1 MTKFALMLR
10 SISLLLCMSYFGLK
24 LYSQHQIISLNN
36 TSLSPTA
43 LLFLEEG
50 PGRLFPPDNQG
61 KHWVTIQW
69 KKTDC
74 IIPNT
79 GSFYSNIQFIRF
91 DYEQF
96 KNLIKSNCIA
106 YCDVAGRLN
115 SPRLLND
122 TARVHSRVN
131 QVHDGLNN
139 GLPAAFKGK
148 NVITGIVDIGFQT
161 NHPTF
166 YNTDGTVYRVKKF
179 WNQSNGSGSAPIGF
193 SYGTEFVIP
202 SAIQSARDDDGTH
215 GTHVAGISSGSG
227 FTTPQQKFRGMAPE
241 SDLVFVTIK
250 YSNDTLQGS
259 ALGDYVVA
267 NPTIIDAYKYIFDYA
282 EAQKKPAVTNLSW
295 GMHTGPHDGTS
306 VFDKVVET
314 LSGKGKIIVGANGN
328 DGGNQMHVSANLN
341 GDTAYTFAVDRN
353 RKDYRDESV
362 YCDLWGAPGED
373 LGLNVS
379 LFDTL
384 GNLLIEEPFVYAS
397 GAYVVKRTA
406 VKGSDTLKYVFS
418 CQRSYVNNQKPNIL
432 AIITSSNSAECRIR
446 LGIAGR
452 GTIHGWNSGQVYRWT
467 SGSFLN
473 KVKGNDYSGKYLSG
487 YASGSMGENGGT
499 GKQTL
504 SVGSYVN
511 RNDWIDYTGTYHAQS
526 WLKAGEISGYSSR
539 GPTADGRM
547 KPDIGAPGQM
557 IASAV
562 NNKQFAGWMGDYT
575 LYQSQFN
582 GETQYWAMFSGT
594 SMAAPH
600 AAGIV
605 ALILEANPGLNID
618 EVRQILRAT
627 AIRDDLTGTDSNNNF
642 GYGRINA
649 FDAVKMALN
658 MSHTQNLDGSVKKFL
673 LYPIPAGNTLCIR
686 GMEPFFQPLDLQ
698 VRDLQG
704 RNVVKF
710 SSASGCRDNI
720 NIDVSG
726 LSNGVYLY
734 TLRSGNSKQS
744 GKFIVQHP

>member
-1 MTKFALMLR
+1 MLKKVGLSFFMVLFYIVVFAQQKIEKPL
-10 SISLLLCMSYFGLK
+10 SSV
-24 LYSQHQIISLNN
+24 
-36 TSLSPTA
+36 LSPMAA
-43 LLFLEEG
+43 LFFEEG
-50 PGRLFPPDNQG
+50 PGRLFPSDYEG
-61 KHWVTIQW
+61 KHWITIQW
-69 KKTDC
+69 KTRDC

-79 GSFYSNIQFIRF
+79 GSIYSNIQFLNI
-91 DYEQF
+91 DYNEF
-96 KNLIKSNCIA
+96 KDLISNPCIA

-148 NVITGIVDIGFQT
+148 NVIVGIVDIGFQT

-166 YNTDGTVYRVKKF
+166 YNADGTVYRVKKF
-179 WNQSNGSGSAPIGF
+179 WHQNNGSGAAPKGF
-193 SYGTEFVIP
+193 AYGTEFSI
-202 SAIQSARDDDGTH
+202 SSTIQSARDDDGTH

-250 YSNDTLQGS
+250 YSNDTLKGS

-267 NPTIIDAYKYIFDYA
+267 NPTIIDAYKYVFDYA
-282 EAQKKPAVTNLSW
+282 AAVKKPAVTNLSW

-306 VFDKVVET
+306 IFDKAVET
-314 LSGKGKIIVGANGN
+314 LSGRGKIMVGANGN
-328 DGGNQMHVSANLN
+328 DAGNQMHVTTTLK
-341 GDTAYTFAVDRN
+341 GDTAYTFVVDRN
-353 RKDYRDESV
+353 RKDYPDESV
-362 YCDLWGAPGED
+362 YCDLWGAPGEN
-373 LGLNVS
+373 LGLNIS

-384 GNLLIEEPFVYAS
+384 GNLLIEEPYVFAS
-397 GAYVVKRTA
+397 GAPVVKRTIA
-406 VKGSDTLKYVFS
+406 KGSDTISYVFS
-418 CQRSYVNNQKPNIL
+418 CQKSYVNNQKPNIL
-432 AIITSSNSAECRIR
+432 ALIRCSNSSKCRIR
-446 LGIAGR
+446 LGITGK

-467 SGSFLN
+467 SGSFLD
-473 KVKGNDYSGKYLSG
+473 KVKGNDYSGKYLAG
-487 YASGSMGENGGT
+487 TASGSMGENGGT

-511 RNDWIDYTGTYHAQS
+511 RNNWIDYTGTYRAQN
-526 WLKAGEISGYSSR
+526 WLKTGEVSVFSSR

-582 GETQYWAMFSGT
+582 GETQYWTMFSGT

-605 ALILEANPGLNID
+605 ALMLEANPSLNLN

-627 AIRDDLTGTDSNNNF
+627 AILDDLTGNDSNNNF

-649 FDAVKMALN
+649 FDAVKLALSMN
-658 MSHTQNLDGSVKKFL
+658 HTQNIGSVDNKFI
-673 LYPIPAGNTLCIR
+673 LYPNPSAGFIYIR
-686 GMEPFFQPLDLQ
+686 AMEPVSQLFNVQLT
-698 VRDLQG
+698 DLQG
-704 RNVVKF
+704 RNVMNTF
-710 SSASGCRDNI
+710 SAPFGGGTIKADI
-720 NIDVSG
+720 SG
-726 LSNGVYLY
+726 LSNGIYLY
-734 TLRSGNSKQS
+734 TITCMGYKQT
-744 GKFIVQHP
+744 GKLIVQRP